1 MGRVGHQEEEPGWG
15 AWGGLKGFGGS
26 EISRFAIIWK
36 MTMRAV
42 IRLVMGL

>member
-1 MGRVGHQEEEPGWG
+1 MGRVGHQEEELGW
-15 AWGGLKGFGGS
+15 ATWSGLKGFGGS
-26 EISRFAIIWK
+26 DIRRFAIIWK